1 MGETL
6 RNGFRHIGAVTLLL
20 RDSVRALFSRPFEGH
35 ALMEQFYRIGVKSLS
50 IATITGVFSGM
61 VLALEAAYTLAIYGA
76 RMLTGKAVA
85 LSVVQELGPVLTGLV
100 IAGRVGAGITAEIG
114 SMAVTEQVDAI
125 RALGADPVKK
135 LVMPR
140 LVALVV
146 MLPALTILADFL
158 GILGG
163 MVISIFETGQT
174 ASYYLNQVVSALG
187 FREVFTGT
195 GKTPFFALIIS
206 LVACY
211 NGMRASGGADGVGRA
226 TTQTVVVASVLILIS
241 NFFLTKFFYII
252 L

>member
-114 SMAVTEQVDAI
+114 SMAVT
-125 RALGADPVKK
+125 DPVKK

>member
-6 RNGFRHIGAVTLLL
+6 RSGFQHIGAITLLF
-20 RDSVRALFSRPFEGH
+20 RDALLQLFRRPLEV
-35 ALMEQFYRIGVKSLS
+35 AAVMEQLFRIGVKSLS
-50 IATITGVFSGM
+50 IAAITGVFSGM

-76 RMLTGKAVA
+76 KMLTGKAVA

-100 IAGRVGAGITAEIG
+100 VAGRVGAGITAELG
-114 SMAVTEQVDAI
+114 TMAVTEQVDAI

-140 LVALVV
+140 VVALLV
-146 MLPALTILADFL
+146 MLPVLTVLADFL

-163 MVISIFETGQT
+163 MVISLVETEQT
-174 ASYYLNQVVSALG
+174 MSYYMNQVVVALG

-211 NGMRASGGADGVGRA
+211 NGMNARGGADGVGRA
-226 TTQTVVVASVLILIS
+226 TTRTVVTSSVLILIS
-241 NFFLTKFFYII
+241 NFFLTKFFYIV

>member
-1 MGETL
+1 MGESL
-6 RNGFRHIGAVTLLL
+6 QIGFRHVGAIAILFRDTLKH
-20 RDSVRALFSRPFEGH
+20 LFSRPFEGEAIMVQLH
-35 ALMEQFYRIGVKSLS
+35 RIGVRSLT

-61 VLALEAAYTLAIYGA
+61 VLALEAAYTLAVYGA
-76 RMLTGKAVA
+76 RLLTGKAVA

-100 IAGRVGAGITAEIG
+100 VAGRVGAGITAELG
-114 SMAVTEQVDAI
+114 TMAVTEQIDAI
-125 RALGADPVKK
+125 RALGADPIKK
-135 LVMPR
+135 LVVPR
-140 LVALVV
+140 VVATFI

-163 MVISIFETGQT
+163 LVISVFELDQT
-174 ASYYLNQVVSALG
+174 TSFYMNQVVASLH

-195 GKTPFFALIIS
+195 GKTPFFALIIA

-226 TTQTVVVASVLILIS
+226 TTQTVVTASILILIS
-241 NFFLTKFFYII
+241 NFFLTKFFYVI